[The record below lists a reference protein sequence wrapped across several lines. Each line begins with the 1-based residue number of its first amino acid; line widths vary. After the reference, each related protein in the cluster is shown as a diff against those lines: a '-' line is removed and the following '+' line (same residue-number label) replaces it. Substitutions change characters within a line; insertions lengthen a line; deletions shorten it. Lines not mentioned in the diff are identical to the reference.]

1 MSPRLNLIGWALQ
14 RFAHQIELDPSGLT
28 EGVYLLTG
36 TSASERFSERILLQ
50 R

>member
-1 MSPRLNLIGWALQ
+1 MTPRLNLIGWALL
-14 RFAHQIELDPSGLT
+14 RFGDRIELDLSGLT

-36 TSASERFSERILLQ
+36 TSASGRFSERILLQ

>member
-1 MSPRLNLIGWALQ
+1 MPILRPVACAVQ
-14 RFAHQIELDPSGLT
+14 RFGSRIELDLSGLT

-36 TSASERFSERILLQ
+36 TSASGRFSERILLQ